1 MDAAISHASWQRQS
15 RCTPHEGLLTRLPH
29 KRAAGLQAVVAGVAM
44 VKNAALSRALR
55 CKDQEMNQLILMVRA
70 PAYALPDVLHASALC
85 VYFWTLRSRAR
96 CA

>member
-1 MDAAISHASWQRQS
+1 
-15 RCTPHEGLLTRLPH
+15 
-29 KRAAGLQAVVAGVAM
+29 M

-70 PAYALPDVLHASALC
+70 PAYAPPDVLHASAAC